1 MHFLLSDSTL
11 IKTISTDSRLI
22 ERSRASTVACL
33 TPTAFCIALMVFLN
47 SAKRRGDGPG
57 GGGGFDRWLCPRVVL
72 ALKAFAASIV
82 ENVRLPLFDMS
93 GDNVF

>member
-1 MHFLLSDSTL
+1 
-11 IKTISTDSRLI
+11 
-22 ERSRASTVACL
+22 
-33 TPTAFCIALMVFLN
+33 MVFLN

-57 GGGGFDRWLCPRVVL
+57 GGGGFDRWLCRRVVL
-72 ALKAFAASIV
+72 AWKAFAASIV